1 MVHFVCIH
9 FVSGCVE
16 INEDDVQKSSWR
28 ALDLNAATSNA
39 RSNNTTVWRRF
50 EEGGTFTCI
59 PEGKEELFEKSAE
72 VIASK

>member
-28 ALDLNAATSNA
+28 ALDLNAATTSNA

-50 EEGGTFTCI
+50 EEDLHLH
-59 PEGKEELFEKSAE
+59 P
-72 VIASK
+72 

>member
-16 INEDDVQKSSWR
+16 INEDDVQKPSWR
-28 ALDLNAATSNA
+28 ALDLNAATTSNA

-50 EEGGTFTCI
+50 EEGDLHLH
-59 PEGKEELFEKSAE
+59 P
-72 VIASK
+72 